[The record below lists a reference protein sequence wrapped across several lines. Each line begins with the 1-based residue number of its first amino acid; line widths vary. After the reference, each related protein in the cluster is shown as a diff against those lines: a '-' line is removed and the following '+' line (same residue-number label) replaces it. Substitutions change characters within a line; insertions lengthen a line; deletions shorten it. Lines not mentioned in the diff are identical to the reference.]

1 MTRRH
6 CSKLSAISA
15 IQIIFIVG
23 LSAGQRGN
31 EKPDALKGFPDR
43 VDMYI
48 DLQRKA
54 ESGLPPFKETD
65 SPEKMDAHRV
75 TLASAIRAA
84 RAHAKPDDILN
95 GASEQFRAIISEDA
109 RERSAR
115 DSLAAMQE
123 VPKLTAPRVNAAYP
137 AKSALATVPPLILKR
152 LPLLPE
158 GLEYRFM
165 GRDLILRDVK
175 ANLIVDFVHEAVP
188 TIRK

>member
-6 CSKLSAISA
+6 CSNLSAISA
-15 IQIIFIVG
+15 FQIIFIVG

-31 EKPDALKGFPDR
+31 EKPAALKGFSSR
-43 VDMYI
+43 VEMYI
-48 DLQRKA
+48 DLQEKA

-65 SPEKMDAHRV
+65 SPEKIDAHRV
-75 TLASAIRAA
+75 ALASAIRAA
-84 RAHAKPDDILN
+84 RAHAK
-95 GASEQFRAIISEDA
+95 A
-109 RERSAR
+109 
-115 DSLAAMQE
+115 
-123 VPKLTAPRVNAAYP
+123 
-137 AKSALATVPPLILKR
+137 ALATVPPLILKR

-175 ANLIVDFVHEAVP
+175 ANLIVDFVREAVP

>member
-115 DSLAAMQE
+115 DSLAAMQGGSQ
-123 VPKLTAPRVNAAYP
+123 THCAPRQRRVPSEIGPRDRP
-137 AKSALATVPPLILKR
+137 ATD
-152 LPLLPE
+152 PE
-158 GLEYRFM
+158 TPAR
-165 GRDLILRDVK
+165 
-175 ANLIVDFVHEAVP
+175 AP
-188 TIRK
+188 